1 MGVAQVIEFVPESE
15 IFPSC
20 FYETTLLCYLSVLFS
35 TYMCALVAV
44 GKCIYRKIRI
54 TKCGFEL
61 SIHEKKNR
69 YFVLT
74 LQSRQ
79 KRTTISSSLFIDEVY
94 IMLYAEWMDTNLL
107 KLIK

>member
-54 TKCGFEL
+54 TKCGF
-61 SIHEKKNR
+61 I
-69 YFVLT
+69 Y
-74 LQSRQ
+74 SR
-79 KRTTISSSLFIDEVY
+79 KREQVFEIDLAVKTKEDDNFFIYLFIDDYNAMRSEG
-94 IMLYAEWMDTNLL
+94 IQ
-107 KLIK
+107 IS